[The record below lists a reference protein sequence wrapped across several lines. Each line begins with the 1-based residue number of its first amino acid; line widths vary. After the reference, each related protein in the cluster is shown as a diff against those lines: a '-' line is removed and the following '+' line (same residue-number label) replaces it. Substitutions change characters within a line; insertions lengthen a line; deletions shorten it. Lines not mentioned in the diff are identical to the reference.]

1 MPARYARR
9 YTPYARKASS
19 KRKKTTTPKTR
30 AVATQTLGYSNWFPR
45 LGGRTLCPF
54 PDNLVCQLKYSDSY
68 VLTSTGNAMSS
79 RQYMRLN
86 SINDPD
92 QTGTGHQP
100 LWHDQLAAI
109 YERYVVTKSRMK
121 VTFSAY
127 PNAIATANPSGPLI
141 VGVTGDQDASISST
155 ITTTLENSEWRVIQ
169 NALGG
174 NNVVVLSVD
183 YTPKKQL
190 GLPETDDTVGAA
202 FGSNPSA
209 QWYGA
214 IYCIEQGP
222 ASPSSVVASVE
233 MFYTVRVCRIKDPS
247 GS

>member
-1 MPARYARR
+1 MVMKYARR

-19 KRKKTTTPKTR
+19 KRSKASPKTR
-30 AVATQTLGYSNWFPR
+30 TVATQTVGYNNWFPR

-54 PDNLVCQLKYSDSY
+54 PDNLVCQLKYVDSY
-68 VLTSTGNAMSS
+68 VLTSTGNAMSA

-109 YERYVVTKSRMK
+109 YERYVVVKSRMK
-121 VTFSAY
+121 VTFTPYA
-127 PNAIATANPSGPLI
+127 NAIATANPSGPMV
-141 VGVTGDQDASISST
+141 VGVTGDQDASVSST
-155 ITTTLENSEWRVIQ
+155 ITTTLENSEWRTVQ
-169 NALGG
+169 NANGG
-174 NNVVVLSVD
+174 NNVVILSVD
-183 YTPKKQL
+183 YTPKKNL
-190 GLPETDDTVGAA
+190 GLPDTDDTVGAA

-214 IYCIEQGP
+214 IFAIEQGP
-222 ASPSSVVASVE
+222 ASPSNIVANVRCFIRYELVE
-233 MFYTVRVCRIKDPS
+233 
-247 GS
+247 